1 MLRIHPPYQNLC
13 TVLSRFVRHERA
25 IAATEFA
32 LVLPF
37 LLLLLMGIIE
47 FSNVMTIERKLLNS
61 MQSAADLI
69 GQATDVSDAD
79 LTEIYAAARLTM
91 SPHSTTP
98 MTIGIAS
105 VRFDA
110 TTGAP
115 TLDWSSGW
123 NGGSVVNPTTLATGH
138 GEAGASIIIISG
150 VYTYTPLIGLVIPN
164 TLTLQEVSYMRPRK
178 VQYVLKY

>member
-1 MLRIHPPYQNLC
+1 MFRIHPPHSHSAH
-13 TVLSRFVRHERA
+13 TVLRRFVGHERA

-47 FSNVMTIERKLLNS
+47 FSNIMTVERKLLNS
-61 MQSAADLI
+61 MQTAADLI
-69 GQATDVSDAD
+69 GQYTDVSDAD
-79 LTEIYAAARLTM
+79 LTEIYTAARLTM
-91 SPHSTTP
+91 SPYDTTP

-115 TLDWSSGW
+115 TANRPISTMTLPAHSQPLSASLCPARVPY
-123 NGGSVVNPTTLATGH
+123 SVPQ
-138 GEAGASIIIISG
+138 
-150 VYTYTPLIGLVIPN
+150 P
-164 TLTLQEVSYMRPRK
+164 
-178 VQYVLKY
+178 